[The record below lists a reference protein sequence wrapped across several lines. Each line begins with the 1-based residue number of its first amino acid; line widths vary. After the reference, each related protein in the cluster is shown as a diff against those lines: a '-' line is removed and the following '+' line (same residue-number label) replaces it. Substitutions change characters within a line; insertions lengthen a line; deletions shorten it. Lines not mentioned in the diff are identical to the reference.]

1 MFTSRFTKP
10 VVGTAL
16 AAGTLGLAA
25 LLAAGTANA
34 DTADDQFLAALQQQ
48 GIGFVNA
55 DMPIHNAHSV
65 CTDFDNGVPVS
76 RIYQSMAP
84 SGLDAAGAKKFVVIA
99 AEAYCPQY
107 VR

>member
-10 VVGTAL
+10 VIGTAL

-25 LLAAGTANA
+25 VLAAGTANA
-34 DTADDQFLAALQQQ
+34 GAADDQFLAALQQQ

-55 DMPIHNAHSV
+55 DMPIYNAHSV
-65 CTDFDNGVPVS
+65 CTDFDNGIPLS
-76 RIYQSMAP
+76 RIEQSLAP
-84 SGLDAAGAKKFVVIA
+84 SGLDAAGARKFVVIA